1 MEQQRDNKPNPA
13 AQPRQERGNT
23 SPAGGGPDAK
33 KADATGQS
41 PQSGGAFGKEGHS
54 RRQHG
59 VDSTGAHIAADERSG
74 LDEDTPRTAVGDPHL
89 TRAKKP

>member
-13 AQPRQERGNT
+13 AKPRQDRGNT
-23 SPAGGGPDAK
+23 SPAGGGPDK
-33 KADATGQS
+33 KLADPTGQS

-54 RRQHG
+54 NRTRG

-74 LDEDTPRTAVGDPHL
+74 LDEDTPQTAVGDPHL
-89 TRAKKP
+89 TRARKE